1 MPAQREPLPIVAAA
15 FGLLTAGLLAARAFG
30 VPVEWEVI
38 ITAAGIG
45 GLDTARSLLGAGV
58 KALRPVVAP
67 PPVEAPE
74 PEPARLVLA
83 PSRTLTAADARAIA
97 EALAEIHAARPS
109 ASLAP
114 TPAAAGPAE

>member
-1 MPAQREPLPIVAAA
+1 MPATPREPLPIVSAA

-45 GLDTARSLLGAGV
+45 GLDTARSLLGAGA

-74 PEPARLVLA
+74 PA
-83 PSRTLTAADARAIA
+83 PVRTLTPADARAIA
-97 EALAEIHAARPS
+97 EALAELHAAASRPV
-109 ASLAP
+109 APLAP
-114 TPAAAGPAE
+114 APAAVEPAE

>member
-1 MPAQREPLPIVAAA
+1 MPAQREPLPIVSAA

-45 GLDTARSLLGAGV
+45 GLDTARTLLGAGA

-74 PEPARLVLA
+74 PAPA
-83 PSRTLTAADARAIA
+83 RTLTAADARAIA
-97 EALAEIHAARPS
+97 EALAELHAARPVEPAPV
-109 ASLAP
+109 ASE
-114 TPAAAGPAE
+114 PAE

>member
-1 MPAQREPLPIVAAA
+1 MPATPREPLPIVSAA

-45 GLDTARSLLGAGV
+45 GIDTARSLLGAGA

-67 PPVEAPE
+67 LPVEAPE
-74 PEPARLVLA
+74 PA
-83 PSRTLTAADARAIA
+83 PLRTLTAADARAIA
-97 EALAEIHAARPS
+97 EAMAELHASRQVAP
-109 ASLAP
+109 LAP
-114 TPAAAGPAE
+114 APAAVEPAE

>member
-1 MPAQREPLPIVAAA
+1 MPAQREPLPIVSAA

-38 ITAAGIG
+38 LTAAGIG

-67 PPVEAPE
+67 LPVEAPE
-74 PEPARLVLA
+74 PA
-83 PSRTLTAADARAIA
+83 PSRTLTPADARAIA
-97 EALAEIHAARPS
+97 EALAELHATAARTAAP
-109 ASLAP
+109 LAP
-114 TPAAAGPAE
+114 APAAAEPAE

>member
-1 MPAQREPLPIVAAA
+1 MPAQREPLPIVSAA

-38 ITAAGIG
+38 LTAAGIG

-67 PPVEAPE
+67 LPVEAPE
-74 PEPARLVLA
+74 PA

-97 EALAEIHAARPS
+97 EALAEIQAARP
-109 ASLAP
+109 AAP
-114 TPAAAGPAE
+114 LPPAPAAAEPAE

>member
-1 MPAQREPLPIVAAA
+1 MPATPREPLPIVSAA

-45 GLDTARSLLGAGV
+45 GIDTARSLLGAGA

-67 PPVEAPE
+67 LPVEAPE
-74 PEPARLVLA
+74 PA
-83 PSRTLTAADARAIA
+83 PSRTLTPADARAIA
-97 EALAEIHAARPS
+97 EALAEIHAARTAAP
-109 ASLAP
+109 LAP
-114 TPAAAGPAE
+114 APAAAEPAE